1 LVRRAIDGDPAAL
14 DDLLA
19 RHRDP
24 LRRMLAVRM
33 DPRLKARVDPSDV
46 IQSVLAEAAQKMVAY
61 PYSPEQFHGWLRQL
75 AWDQLAR
82 LHRDHIKTKKR
93 SVRLEEQ
100 TWEPALSN
108 ASAALLVDRLAG
120 RDLGPRS
127 RLIHQERRDRVRR
140 ALAQLSPQDREV
152 LELRFLEQ
160 LNINDTASALG
171 VSEAAVKSRQFRAVE
186 RLGRLLADFKPEGL
200 Q

>member
-1 LVRRAIDGDPAAL
+1 VRRALGGDRAAL
-14 DDLLA
+14 DCLLA
-19 RHRDP
+19 RYRNS
-24 LRRMLAVRM
+24 LRRMLTVRM

-46 IQSVLAEAAQKMVAY
+46 IQSVLAEAAKKMVAY
-61 PYSPEQFHGWLRQL
+61 AYPPEQFHGWLRQL
-75 AWDQLAR
+75 AWDELAR

-93 SVRLEEQ
+93 SVQLEEQ
-100 TWEPALSN
+100 LGGQAPSN
-108 ASAALLVDRLAG
+108 ASAVLLADRLAG
-120 RDLGPRS
+120 RDMGPRS
-127 RLIHQERRDRVRR
+127 RLIRRESRDRVRR

-160 LNINDTASALG
+160 LDVSDTASALG

-186 RLGRLLADFKPEGL
+186 RLGRLLADLKPEGH